1 MILAI
6 DVGNTHIVYGMI
18 EAGEIRN
25 IVRVHTDPRSTATE
39 HAIQL
44 RQITDFYGLDPMD
57 FEGSILSSVVPRVTE
72 SLKTAVEKLTGK
84 RAMIVGPGM
93 KTGLN
98 VRIDDPSSVAAD
110 LIVGSV
116 ASIAHYGAPVIT
128 VDMGTATTL
137 TVADKSGAFR
147 GGAIIPGVKLS
158 YGALSAGTS
167 LLPGI
172 SILKPK
178 KVVGSNT
185 VDAMRSGAVYGAA
198 AMLDGMLERMEE
210 ELGYPCHVV
219 ATGGLAAEIIPCC
232 KRKDIT
238 VDPDLILKG
247 LWVLYEKNR

>member
-1 MILAI
+1 
-6 DVGNTHIVYGMI
+6 
-18 EAGEIRN
+18 
-25 IVRVHTDPRSTATE
+25 
-39 HAIQL
+39 
-44 RQITDFYGLDPMD
+44 
-57 FEGSILSSVVPRVTE
+57 
-72 SLKTAVEKLTGK
+72 
-84 RAMIVGPGM
+84 MIVGPGM

-167 LLPGI
+167 LLPDI

-219 ATGGLAAEIIPCC
+219 ATGGLAAEIVPCC